1 MARHEQ
7 NQKKEVVQQQDME
20 IKALTVSPDVETRL
34 GDVKSLLQRLADL
47 DSDLAKQSSLRRRPT
62 GGWRS

>member
-7 NQKKEVVQQQDME
+7 NQKKEVVQQQAME
-20 IKALTVSPDVETRL
+20 IEALTVSLDVETRL

-47 DSDLAKQSSLRRRPT
+47 DSDLAKQSSLRR
-62 GGWRS
+62 